1 MVRRSQSLQIDI
13 ATLDRRTRGGAL
25 LIPVTVRAGRAVVPR
40 LEGFDG
46 ATQRHARDLA
56 AAWPGRTDAGA
67 IDTQLISRGP
77 FARLALI
84 CLGKARD
91 DGPEPADVRIAAA
104 AAARWAVRHR
114 LKRVGLAADALRT
127 LAGDE
132 AADTW
137 ADAALLADF
146 RYDAFRAPTP
156 GDDPPTRA
164 WTMVMLTSKPM
175 PAARRRRLHAAAVV
189 AESANLAR
197 FYSHE
202 PPNVINPP
210 ALARRAAAEA
220 QRVGLRCTIIDE
232 RRMAAMDM
240 NALMAVGRGS
250 AAPPRLIVL
259 EHRGTRS
266 AAAPIVLVGKAV
278 TQDTGGYSIKAADG
292 IPDMKFDKC
301 GGMAVLGAMI
311 AAARLRLPA
320 RVVGV
325 IPAAENMIDARAFR
339 PGDILTAMSG
349 RTIEVIST
357 DAEGRLMLAD
367 ALTYAQQLFRP
378 RLIID
383 LATLTGACVVALG
396 QHAAGLFSNDDELAS
411 RLIAAGDAVG
421 ERLWRMPLWPAYRKQ
436 IEGTDADLKNSGG
449 RPGGAVTAAMFLK
462 EFVDDGVPWAHL
474 DIAGTAHLDKETP
487 LFRRGA
493 TGFGVRLLLRLLR
506 D

>member
-1 MVRRSQSLQIDI
+1 
-13 ATLDRRTRGGAL
+13 GAY
-25 LIPVTVRAGRAVVPR
+25 
-40 LEGFDG
+40 
-46 ATQRHARDLA
+46 
-56 AAWPGRTDAGA
+56 TDAILDQA
-67 IDTQLISRGP
+67 KISSFNTWPSFQPDGDVSGNQVLRVSPWQFSGSLNYRQQVMGDWEFYGRGDVIWRDSWYIGNDNQGVIP
-77 FARLALI
+77 AHTYVNLRFGLESARYSV
-84 CLGKARD
+84 
-91 DGPEPADVRIAAA
+91 EV
-104 AAARWAVRHR
+104 
-114 LKRVGLAADALRT
+114 
-127 LAGDE
+127 
-132 AADTW
+132 W

-146 RYDAFRAPTP
+146 RYNAFRAPTP
-156 GDDPPTRA
+156 GDEPPARA
-164 WTMVMLTSKPM
+164 WTMLMLNSKPM
-175 PAARRRRLHAAAVV
+175 PAARLRRLHAAAVV

-210 ALARRAAAEA
+210 ALARRVAAEA

-240 NALMAVGRGS
+240 NALLAVGRGS

-259 EHRGTRS
+259 EHRGRGS
-266 AAAPIVLVGKAV
+266 KAAPVVLIGKAV
-278 TQDTGGYSIKAADG
+278 TQDTGGYSIKAAEG

-311 AAARLRLPA
+311 AAARLRLST

-325 IPAAENMIDARAFR
+325 IPAAENMIDARAYR
-339 PGDILTAMSG
+339 PGDILTAMNG

-357 DAEGRLMLAD
+357 DAEGRLLLAD
-367 ALTYAQQLFRP
+367 ALTYAQRLFRP

-396 QHAAGLFSNDDELAS
+396 HHAAGLFSNDDELAS

-449 RPGGAVTAAMFLK
+449 RAGGAVTAAMFLR
-462 EFVDDGVPWAHL
+462 EFVGDGQPWAHL

-487 LFRRGA
+487 LIRRGA

>member
-1 MVRRSQSLQIDI
+1 MVRRTQSLQVDI
-13 ATLDRRTRGGAL
+13 ATLDRRTRADAL
-25 LIPVTVRAGRAVVPR
+25 LIPITIREGRAIVPR
-40 LEGFDG
+40 LDGFDPE
-46 ATQRHARDLA
+46 TQRHARNLA
-56 AAWPGRTDAGA
+56 AAWPGRSDVGA
-67 IDTQLISRGP
+67 IDAQLIPRGA
-77 FARLALI
+77 FSRLALVG
-84 CLGKARD
+84 LGKARD
-91 DGPEPADVRIAAA
+91 GGPEAADVRIAAA
-104 AAARWAVRHR
+104 ASARWAARHCFQ
-114 LKRVGLAADALRT
+114 RVALAVDALHG
-127 LAGDE
+127 AGGDE
-132 AADTW
+132 AVEVW

-146 RYDAFRAPTP
+146 RYNAFRAPTP
-156 GDDPPTRA
+156 GDEPPARA
-164 WTMVMLTSKPM
+164 WTMLMLTSKPM
-175 PAARRRRLHAAAVV
+175 PAARLRRLHAAAVV

-210 ALARRAAAEA
+210 ALARRVAAEA

-240 NALMAVGRGS
+240 NALLAVGRGS

-259 EHRGTRS
+259 EHRGRGS
-266 AAAPIVLVGKAV
+266 KAAPVVLIGKAV
-278 TQDTGGYSIKAADG
+278 TQDTGGYSIKAAEG

-311 AAARLRLPA
+311 AAARLRLST

-325 IPAAENMIDARAFR
+325 IPAAENMIDARAYR
-339 PGDILTAMSG
+339 PGDILTAMNG

-357 DAEGRLMLAD
+357 DAEGRLLLAD
-367 ALTYAQQLFRP
+367 ALTYAQRLFRP

-396 QHAAGLFSNDDELAS
+396 HHAAGLFSNDDELAS

-449 RPGGAVTAAMFLK
+449 RAGGAVTAAMFLR
-462 EFVDDGVPWAHL
+462 EFVGDGQPWAHL

-487 LFRRGA
+487 LIRRGA